1 MEGRGESRSVQ
12 PSRHF
17 ENQQAAVLLTR
28 IGGPGMSSIAVGVAV
43 FVALVAAWGGAL
55 SLSRRAAHEP
65 RALDEAGSELRKL
78 HVVPTPRVGGLA
90 VLFGVAAGT
99 AAYWELGGEID
110 LWLVLLLC
118 VSPGFVWGLIED
130 LSKRGAVLVRLA
142 LTGVCAALAY
152 VLLDARITVLDV
164 PVLDGLLTFNTI
176 SFAFTLFAVAGVSH
190 GLNIIDGLNG
200 LSGVTALIAA
210 IGLALVAWAVGDT
223 FLFAAACIV
232 AASIGGFLVVNYP
245 SGRIFLGDGGAYLVG
260 LLLAEIS
267 VLLVHRNSE
276 VSPWFPLILLA
287 YPIWETLFSMYR
299 RKRRG
304 QSTGRADALHLHS
317 LVYRRIVRW
326 KGFRALPA
334 DHAARNSLASL
345 ALWPMSVVGLVTGV
359 FLWDQSLALQI
370 AALAFAVFY
379 VLVYRFIVRFRVPRW
394 LVIRPR
400 TGVEISTR
408 QAVLRAAS
416 SRWKVLRFWGS

>member
-1 MEGRGESRSVQ
+1 MSNIAVA
-12 PSRHF
+12 
-17 ENQQAAVLLTR
+17 AAV
-28 IGGPGMSSIAVGVAV
+28 V
-43 FVALVAAWGGAL
+43 VALVAGWGSASWL
-55 SLSRRAAHEP
+55 SLRTARAR
-65 RALDEAGSELRKL
+65 RALDETGGELRKL

-90 VLFGVAAGT
+90 LVFGIAAGT
-99 AAYWELGGEID
+99 AAYWEFGGEIG
-110 LWLVLLLC
+110 LWLLLLLC

-142 LTGVCAALAY
+142 LTAMCAAAAY

-164 PVLDGLLTFNTI
+164 PVLDGLLTFTVV
-176 SFAFTLFAVAGVSH
+176 SFAFTLLAVAGVSH
-190 GLNIIDGLNG
+190 GVNIVDGLNG
-200 LSGVTALIAA
+200 LSSMTALLAA
-210 IGLALVAWAVGDT
+210 IGLAAVAWAVGDT
-223 FLFAAACIV
+223 FLFFAACIV

-276 VSPWFPLILLA
+276 VSPWFPLVLLA

-304 QSTGRADALHLHS
+304 QSTGHADALHLHS

-326 KGFRALPA
+326 KSFRAQPA

-345 ALWPMSVVGLVTGV
+345 VMWPMSVVGLAIGLL
-359 FLWDQSLALQI
+359 LWDRSLALQS

-379 VLVYRFIVRFRVPRW
+379 VLVYRFIARFRVPRW
-394 LVIRPR
+394 M
-400 TGVEISTR
+400 
-408 QAVLRAAS
+408 VLRATPRAAS
-416 SRWKVLRFWGS
+416 SRWEALELGERSGESENT